1 MPESAIEARKIQ
13 RLGSS
18 SLVVTLP
25 RSWIKRH
32 GIKPGD
38 VVYTIDEGFGLKVIP
53 SNPAGK
59 NTSITLDL
67 SRIKNPYLASM
78 SASCVYIMGYDDVN
92 IVFNKELD
100 PLLMISNIKANS
112 SRLLGVEVVNETD
125 TNSVRLRVLL
135 DSTRLDIKMAV
146 KNLSNTISMGFDLL
160 LRIAKNQVN
169 NERVNS
175 DIRFINSEIYKTQH
189 LIIRQLVSSRG
200 ITVGDIAE
208 MNMHSILVGTSL
220 LGIIG
225 DITIS
230 IANYMI
236 KGNANLDENT
246 IEIMERVKDLLPLI
260 GTLLTSPSVRKSS
273 DILRDIMELRSS
285 IERTINIID
294 SKNDTFILSKLDTAL
309 RIMQI
314 IAYTGYCTAIMSKDY
329 VRLD

>member
-92 IVFNKELD
+92 IIFNKELD
-100 PLLMISNIKANS
+100 PLLMISNIKSNS
-112 SRLLGVEVVNETD
+112 SRLLGVEVVNESD

-135 DSTRLDIKMAV
+135 DSTRLDIKMAI

-160 LRIAKNQVN
+160 LRIATNEADKNRI
-169 NERVNS
+169 EA
-175 DIRFINSEIYKTQH
+175 DIRFISSEIYKTQH

-200 ITVGDIAE
+200 ITIGENTE
-208 MNMHSILVGTSL
+208 MNTHSILIGTSL

-230 IANYMI
+230 IANFMTKI
-236 KGNANLDENT
+236 SINLSQDT
-246 IEIMERVKDLLPLI
+246 IEIMERVKSLLPLI
-260 GTLLTSPSVRKSS
+260 GTLLTSTSVRKSS
-273 DILRDIMELRSS
+273 DILRDIMDTRSD
-285 IERTINIID
+285 IEKKINIID
-294 SKNDTFILSKLDTAL
+294 NKDDVLVLSKLDTAL
-309 RIMQI
+309 RVMQI
-314 IAYTGYCTAIMSKDY
+314 ITYTGYCTAVMSKDY
-329 VRLD
+329 VKLE